1 MYLEDPKFDP
11 PAPEATLWRYMDFTK
26 FVSLLDTQS
35 LHLARADTLSDPF
48 EGSFPKWNVA
58 LRPHRYPE
66 EFLEQMSSTSQ
77 TARQMVFI
85 NCWHESANESAAM
98 WKLYAREH
106 DGIAVKTS
114 YQSLRDSLKGTQ
126 PIHIGC
132 VTYIDYSKNLI
143 DEGNLF
149 DPYLYKRQ
157 EFEHEHEVRAMAC
170 QLGSDPPTGIYHD
183 VDLSTLIEGIII
195 APYAEDWFAA
205 LVRSVASRY
214 GLGNYVAKSLLAET
228 PSW

>member
-1 MYLEDPKFDP
+1 MYEEHPKFDP
-11 PAPEATLWRYMDFTK
+11 PELEATLWRYMDFTK

-35 LHLARADTLSDPF
+35 LHLARADTLRDPF

-66 EFLEQMSSTSQ
+66 QFLEKISSISQ
-77 TARQMVFI
+77 TARQMIFI
-85 NCWHESANESAAM
+85 SCWHESDNESAAM

-106 DGIAVKTS
+106 DGIAIKTS
-114 YQSLRDSLKGTQ
+114 YRSLRDSLKGTELV
-126 PIHIGC
+126 HIGC
-132 VTYIDYSKNLI
+132 VTYIDYNKNLI
-143 DEGNLF
+143 DEGNAF

-170 QLGSDPPTGIYHD
+170 ELGSDPPTGIYHD
-183 VDLSTLIEGIII
+183 VDLSVLIEGIII
-195 APYAEDWFAA
+195 APYAEDWFAD

-214 GLGNYVAKSLLAET
+214 GLGDYVTRSSLAET